1 MNREKRT
8 PVIAGNWKMNSGSPA
23 EAAALL
29 GGLLGG
35 LPQGS
40 GL

>member
-23 EAAALL
+23 EASA
-29 GGLLGG
+29 LLGG